1 MLIYDG
7 GKFSEPSPCHM
18 SQEEWDHY
26 ENAKTITTLRAA
38 QSVENRL
45 GGGFAIWTPKLETT
59 SC

>member
-26 ENAKTITTLRAA
+26 ENAKNHYDSEGSTI
-38 QSVENRL
+38 S
-45 GGGFAIWTPKLETT
+45 
-59 SC
+59 